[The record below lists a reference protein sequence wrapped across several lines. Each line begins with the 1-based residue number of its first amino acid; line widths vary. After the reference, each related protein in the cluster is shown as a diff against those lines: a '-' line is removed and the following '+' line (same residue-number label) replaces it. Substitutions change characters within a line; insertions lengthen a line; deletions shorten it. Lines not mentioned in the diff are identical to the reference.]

1 MKYLLIITFSF
12 MYQFSYADIKSCV
25 EIEEDA
31 KRLNCYD
38 SFFISKDNIDKAN
51 EDIIEKKEKVAEVSI
66 QEYEQENFGL
76 PSKLR
81 QAEDAEE
88 LKIVSRIDSVSQRLN
103 LQLIIILE
111 NGQIWQSVEK
121 IRDIRLRDGY
131 DVEIKEGFLSG
142 YTLRVPGKKIKLRV
156 RRQK

>member
-1 MKYLLIITFSF
+1 MLVI
-12 MYQFSYADIKSCV
+12 
-25 EIEEDA
+25 
-31 KRLNCYD
+31 N
-38 SFFISKDNIDKAN
+38 N
-51 EDIIEKKEKVAEVSI
+51 DIIVEEKKSEEITV
-66 QEYEQENFGL
+66 QEYEEKNFGL
-76 PSKLR
+76 STKLR
-81 QAEDAEE
+81 QKEQVEE
-88 LKIVSRIDSVSQRLN
+88 LKIVSKIESVSQRLN

-131 DVEIKEGFLSG
+131 EVEIKEGFMSG

>member
-31 KRLNCYD
+31 KRLSCYD
-38 SFFISKDNIDKAN
+38 SFFINKDNIDIAN
-51 EDIIEKKEKVAEVSI
+51 EDIIEKEEKVAEVSI

-76 PSKLR
+76 SSKLR

>member
-1 MKYLLIITFSF
+1 MKNSLIIILIFAYTYSF
-12 MYQFSYADIKSCV
+12 AEIEKCIQ
-25 EIEEDA
+25 IEEDS
-31 KRLNCYD
+31 KRLDCYD
-38 SFFISKDNIDKAN
+38 SFFLNKDNNLVIN
-51 EDIIEKKEKVAEVSI
+51 NDIMTEEEKSEEITV
-66 QEYEQENFGL
+66 QEYEEKNFGL
-76 PSKLR
+76 PAKLR
-81 QAEDAEE
+81 QKEQAEE
-88 LKIVSRIDSVSQRLN
+88 LKIVSKIESVSQRLN

-131 DVEIKEGFLSG
+131 EIEITEGFISG

>member
-1 MKYLLIITFSF
+1 
-12 MYQFSYADIKSCV
+12 MYQPSYADIKSCI

-38 SFFISKDNIDKAN
+38 SFFINKDNIDEAN

-81 QAEDAEE
+81 QAEDADE

>member
-1 MKYLLIITFSF
+1 
-12 MYQFSYADIKSCV
+12 MYQSSYADIKSCI

-31 KRLNCYD
+31 KRLKCYD
-38 SFFISKDNIDKAN
+38 SFFINKDNLDKAN

-81 QAEDAEE
+81 QAEDEEE

>member
-1 MKYLLIITFSF
+1 MKYLLTIFFVFLCT
-12 MYQFSYADIKSCV
+12 YTNAN
-25 EIEEDA
+25 IENCSVIEDD
-31 KRLNCYD
+31 KERLDCYD
-38 SFFISKDNIDKAN
+38 SFFIDKDNILTN
-51 EDIIEKKEKVAEVSI
+51 NNDIILADKKSEELTASEYEKK
-66 QEYEQENFGL
+66 NFGL
-76 PSKLR
+76 PAKAR
-81 QAEDAEE
+81 QKKVDEE
-88 LKIVSRIDSVSQRLN
+88 LKIVSKIETVSQRLN

-121 IRDIRLRDGY
+121 IREIRLRDGQ

>member
-12 MYQFSYADIKSCV
+12 MFQSSYADIKSCI

-38 SFFISKDNIDKAN
+38 SFFINKANIDKTN
-51 EDIIEKKEKVAEVSI
+51 EDIVEKKEKEIEISV

>member
-12 MYQFSYADIKSCV
+12 MFQSSYADIKSCI

-38 SFFISKDNIDKAN
+38 SFFINKAN
-51 EDIIEKKEKVAEVSI
+51 EDKIEKKEKEREISV

>member
-1 MKYLLIITFSF
+1 

-31 KRLNCYD
+31 KRLSCYD
-38 SFFISKDNIDKAN
+38 SFFINKDNIDIAN
-51 EDIIEKKEKVAEVSI
+51 EDIKEKEEKVAEVSI

>member
-1 MKYLLIITFSF
+1 MKYILITTLIFACTYSF
-12 MYQFSYADIKSCV
+12 AEIEKCIQ
-25 EIEEDA
+25 IEEDN
-31 KRLNCYD
+31 KRLECYD
-38 SFFISKDNIDKAN
+38 SFFLNKDNVLVIN
-51 EDIIEKKEKVAEVSI
+51 NDIISEEKKSEEITV
-66 QEYEQENFGL
+66 QEYEEKNFGL
-76 PSKLR
+76 STKLR
-81 QAEDAEE
+81 QKEQVEE
-88 LKIVSRIDSVSQRLN
+88 LKIVSNIESVSQRLN

-131 DVEIKEGFLSG
+131 EVEIKEGFMSG